1 MASSSTS
8 NDSVS
13 TAIELVENSPVIENA
28 GVAAGQQLHEDLDVR
43 WKASEDRIKKVEQT
57 LQDLNVKDGSEE
69 EGRFEIMAELLDKA
83 CQAFEVYDEHKT
95 KKIPHAQRLV
105 LESSLLEL
113 VNNAFDRIENICRC
127 FSELLDNHDGIVKER
142 DELRYEIRFCD
153 VRLYEIHERFLKSYL
168 GLPW

>member
-1 MASSSTS
+1 MASSAS
-8 NDSVS
+8 NESVS
-13 TAIELVENSPVIENA
+13 TAIELVESSPDKER
-28 GVAAGQQLHEDLDVR
+28 HEDLASR
-43 WKASEDRIKKVEQT
+43 WKASEDRISKIEQA

-95 KKIPHAQRLV
+95 KKIPYEDRLI

-113 VNNAFDRIENICRC
+113 VDNAFERIENICRN
-127 FSELLDNHDGIVKER
+127 FSELLGNHDGIVKER

-153 VRLYEIHERFLKSYL
+153 VRFYEIHERFLKSYL